1 MPGSNVSATMV
12 VRHGCVRRRARL
24 MVGLLL
30 SASLL
35 LVGCVPMI
43 QRLSDSPPVTGQVL
57 DARTGEPIAGVQVQ
71 VLPRDLDPGPATVSD
86 AQGGFSLPERDRLR
100 LFLAMAGTAVEHV
113 LLEAVDVRAAPD
125 TAQSDI
131 SQSDTARP
139 GSPQRVGYA
148 TATKWMRQ
156 PAPATENRIV
166 ILMLPSQSGD
176 AVAATSCGRA
186 PQHIPP
192 QHSYALHLLDL
203 LPALLDTDWFRQR
216 LIEDTAVGHR
226 HAETLDYLARE
237 AMRECG
243 ERFPEAYRE
252 TLDDYHERVWESRSG
267 NALE

>member
-1 MPGSNVSATMV
+1 MSGSNVSATMV
-12 VRHGCVRRRARL
+12 VRHGFVRRRACL
-24 MVGLLL
+24 MMSLLL

-71 VLPRDLDPGPATVSD
+71 VLPRDLDPGPDTVSD

-125 TAQSDI
+125 TAQSD
-131 SQSDTARP
+131 TARP
-139 GSPQRVGYA
+139 DSPQRAGYA

-156 PAPATENRIV
+156 SAPATENRIV

-192 QHSYALHLLDL
+192 QYSYALHLLDM
-203 LPALLDTDWFRQR
+203 LPTLLDTDWFRQR

-226 HAETLDYLARE
+226 HVETLDYLARE

-243 ERFPEAYRE
+243 EPFPVAYRE
-252 TLDDYHERVWESRSG
+252 VLDDYRERVWESRSG
-267 NALE
+267 STLE